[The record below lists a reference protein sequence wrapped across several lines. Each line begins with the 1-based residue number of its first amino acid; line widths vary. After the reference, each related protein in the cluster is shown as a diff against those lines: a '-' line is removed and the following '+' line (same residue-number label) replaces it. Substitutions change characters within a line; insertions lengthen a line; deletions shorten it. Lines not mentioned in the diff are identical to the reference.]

1 MVCRVESGIFYLD
14 TWLTNFTS
22 NTKKYKKTA
31 KIHSKCGILTDST
44 AKKRNMEGFF
54 MAEAKFKRPELT
66 DRDLIDFISKST
78 QAEAATVLLQMY
90 ICGQGFTK

>member
-1 MVCRVESGIFYLD
+1 MVCRVESGMFYLG

-31 KIHSKCGILTDST
+31 KIHSKTGIL
-44 AKKRNMEGFF
+44 
-54 MAEAKFKRPELT
+54 
-66 DRDLIDFISKST
+66 LIFISKST

>member
-1 MVCRVESGIFYLD
+1 
-14 TWLTNFTS
+14 
-22 NTKKYKKTA
+22 
-31 KIHSKCGILTDST
+31 
-44 AKKRNMEGFF
+44 

-66 DRDLIDFISKST
+66 DRDLIDFYFKST

>member
-1 MVCRVESGIFYLD
+1 MVCRVESGMFYLG
-14 TWLTNFTS
+14 TWPTNFTS

-66 DRDLIDFISKST
+66 DRDLIDFYFKKY